1 MVKYIAVA
9 LLVLLAG
16 CSTKSQE
23 PNIVPAGAVEAKVLV
38 PMCGNAKAIAQ
49 KNAEAE
55 DPHLAI
61 QDLTEAD
68 GNDFAKVSGAYTSD
82 IIDLMAL
89 VRAYKA
95 DFKEISLQCD
105 AAANQIKSLNSKQ
118 PVVPSTKQ

>member
-9 LLVLLAG
+9 LLFLLAG
-16 CSTKSQE
+16 CSTKSEE
-23 PNIVPAGAVEAKVLV
+23 PLIVPAGAVEAKVLV
-38 PMCGNAKAIAQ
+38 PMCGNAKALAD
-49 KNAEAE
+49 KNASAE

-68 GNDFAKVSGAYTSD
+68 EKDFQKVYNAYTGD
-82 IIDLMAL
+82 IVNLMAL
-89 VRAYKA
+89 VRAQKA

-105 AAANQIKSLNSKQ
+105 AASDQIKSLNSKQ